1 MMINIAKIRKY
12 VLQMLDYVDG
22 IKIYFIPI
30 FQLRFC
36 SCYCSFKLWIL
47 SNICLLIEYVCI

>member
-1 MMINIAKIRKY
+1 MMINIAKTRKY

-30 FQLRFC
+30 FQLRFVVV
-36 SCYCSFKLWIL
+36 IVL
-47 SNICLLIEYVCI
+47 SNYGFYQSFAC